1 MIYTV
6 LRQRHLKE
14 AIHLE
19 DQLAREL
26 EAARRR
32 ARAEI
37 EENRQKEREKLLAA
51 FEQVVLWHK
60 APRSIYVF
68 ILIFSHKWLHFSWQL
83 QEMRD
88 LIADSGN
95 MDPAELARRK
105 EQLKQRQQVKEQF
118 SFL

>member
-32 ARAEI
+32 AGAEI

-51 FEQVVLWHK
+51 FEQVILWHK
-60 APRSIYVF
+60 AQRSIYVF
-68 ILIFSHKWLHFSWQL
+68 ILIFSHKWLHFYWQL

>member
-26 EAARRR
+26 EAAHRR

-51 FEQVVLWHK
+51 FEQVILSHK
-60 APRSIYVF
+60 APRSIYVY
-68 ILIFSHKWLHFSWQL
+68 IL
-83 QEMRD
+83 
-88 LIADSGN
+88 
-95 MDPAELARRK
+95 
-105 EQLKQRQQVKEQF
+105 
-118 SFL
+118 

>member
-26 EAARRR
+26 EAALRR

-51 FEQVVLWHK
+51 FEQV
-60 APRSIYVF
+60 
-68 ILIFSHKWLHFSWQL
+68 IL
-83 QEMRD
+83 
-88 LIADSGN
+88 
-95 MDPAELARRK
+95 
-105 EQLKQRQQVKEQF
+105 
-118 SFL
+118 